1 MREHRYRLMLVL
13 LVFASLAPISVQAI
27 DESVVEVIVEKN
39 DNLIN
44 LCKKHLEDPTKWP
57 EIARINK
64 LDDSNYIS
72 PGQRLIIPVR
82 LLKRVQAEGRVV
94 FAKGDIVMQSPEKES
109 WKSVRMDDIV
119 RPGYLIKTGP
129 DSAVEVVFGDGS
141 SFYQEPDTLLELT
154 TQQERGTVNLMK
166 RIFLKTGRLLMKI
179 RSVTGSESRIEI
191 QTPAAALTP
200 RGTEF
205 RVTVG
210 INDTTHSEVFQ
221 GIVDAEAAGQKVSI
235 EAGEGT
241 RINKGEPP
249 AKPRKLL
256 PPPAFVDVRPGYG
269 TMPFTIA
276 LAQIEGAVAYR
287 ILLSKD
293 EEGKDVVQEK
303 VLRSGE
309 GWEAA
314 GLENGVY
321 YLRSRSIDEL
331 GLEGASSAPSTITV
345 HILPLPPI
353 VHLPTLDE
361 QKLRVQWTD
370 REGRTAYHVQVARA
384 ENFLDP
390 ILDTKVDRPE
400 ITLPLSRETG
410 RYFVRVSTIDPSGQE
425 GAFSPALS
433 VESKSSSPLALV
445 IIVEVVIAILMFA
458 Y

>member
-1 MREHRYRLMLVL
+1 MREHRYRLLLVL
-13 LVFASLAPISVQAI
+13 LVFVYLVPLSAQAI
-27 DESVVEVIVEKN
+27 DESVVEVIVEKK

-44 LCKKHLEDPTKWP
+44 LCKKHLEDPSKWP

-94 FAKGDIVMQSPEKES
+94 FAKGEIVMQTAEKEL
-109 WKSVRMDDIV
+109 WKTLRMDDVV

-129 DSAVEVVFGDGS
+129 DSAVEVAFGDGS

-210 INDTTHSEVFQ
+210 TNETTHSEVFQ
-221 GIVDAEAAGQKVSI
+221 GIVDAEAEGQKVSI

-249 AKPRKLL
+249 SKPRKLL
-256 PPPAFVDVRPGYG
+256 PPPAFVDVQPSYG

-303 VLRSGE
+303 VIRSGE
-309 GWEAA
+309 VWEAA
-314 GLENGVY
+314 GLGNGAY

-331 GLEGASSAPSTITV
+331 GLEGASSAPNSITI

-353 VHLPTLDE
+353 VHVPSLDE

-370 REGRTAYHVQVARA
+370 QGEKLTYHVQVARA

-400 ITLPLSRETG
+400 ITVPVSQETG
-410 RYFVRVSTIDPSGQE
+410 RYFARVSTIDPSGHE
-425 GAFSPALS
+425 GAFSPAQS

-445 IIVEVVIAILMFA
+445 IIIETVIAILLLV